1 MVHFS
6 VVRFMVDIVV
16 IYYLLILIQHGF
28 WKFCSTY
35 EIWLLIVKK
44 NKASIDLFSHLWS
57 KH

>member
-16 IYYLLILIQHGF
+16 IYYLLILIQHGL
-28 WKFCSTY
+28 WNFCSKY

-44 NKASIDLFSHLWS
+44 NKGSIDLFSHLWS